1 MTNLSSRERRI
12 LEFLSENPDISV
24 SEMSRELSVSAVT
37 VRNDLTSLEGK
48 GLAVRNHGGARSMYR
63 PDMLR
68 RQETRLPQKLA
79 IAKEAAK
86 LVENGDSIAV
96 EAGTT
101 TALVARF
108 LLGKQDV
115 RVISNSLLV
124 VPYMRTNA
132 LVRLSLLGGGFSPS
146 TESLVGPTA
155 VRDMEQFRVR
165 YAFVGTDGF
174 DVEAGCTTNI
184 EEGAEI
190 LRTMCRCA
198 EHRVLLADSTKYG
211 RPGFVKTV
219 PVSDMDIIIT
229 DDEMST
235 AEVDTIGAAGAEV
248 IRAGVDKGRKREAT
262 QREAEKEKKADG

>member
-1 MTNLSSRERRI
+1 MPNLSARERRI
-12 LEFLSENPDISV
+12 LELLSETPDISV
-24 SEMSRELSVSAVT
+24 SEMSRALSVSAVT

-63 PDMLR
+63 PDMLQ
-68 RQETRLPQKLA
+68 RQETRLRQKLA

-132 LVRLSLLGGGFSPS
+132 LVRLSLLGGVFSAS

-211 RPGFVKTV
+211 KPGFVKTV

-229 DDEMST
+229 DEEIS
-235 AEVDTIGAAGAEV
+235 AEDAEAIVAGGPRV
-248 IRAGVDKGRKREAT
+248 IRAGAGEQRKREAAG
-262 QREAEKEKKADG
+262 RAAEKERKADG